1 MTTLDLDHGERRRI
15 EDSAEPPVVD
25 RRPIVHE
32 DDERTARRSRRSRA
46 DDHATCGSATTRRTA
61 PSSRSSTVSRSTVRK
76 GEIHGLIGES
86 GSGKTQTAFAVL
98 GLLPRGG
105 T

>member
-1 MTTLDLDHGERRRI
+1 MSLDI
-15 EDSAEPPVVD
+15 
-25 RRPIVHE
+25 
-32 DDERTARRSRRSRA
+32 
-46 DDHATCGSATTRRTA
+46 
-61 PSSRSSTVSRSTVRK
+61 RK

-105 T
+105 HVAGGSIDYEGTELARASRARVWPASAGKRIGYIPQEPMSNLDPSFTIGHQLVEPLRKTSG